1 MLRWRTKG
9 GRYKSQ
15 RLLEVARIE
24 RNRSE
29 CVPVRLVVRPG
40 MIFLAMSVTRP
51 VIVIGAG
58 ISGLACAL
66 RLHRSGIRVLVLE
79 ASDLPG
85 GMIVTREKN
94 GFLFEAG
101 PQCPR
106 FARPL
111 WELVREAELEDEFVR
126 STPRATRFILKSGE
140 LHEAPFSVGRFVSTR
155 LVGASSKYRLLT
167 EAVRR
172 ARPPVCEESLAEFV
186 RRKFDDDVLA
196 YLVDPFISAIYAGD
210 TEKMGVESA
219 FPFLARWEREN
230 GSVLRGAIRSS
241 KPSLSGGP
249 QAASSPA
256 GRRTL
261 DLAGSLPRM
270 GSFRT
275 GLAALPKAIAGKL
288 GDSISFR
295 ARAESIEPAANGGV
309 GSGWRLRLSD
319 GEEVSASALVVTAP
333 AYEAARLLQKAAP
346 RLSAMLAEIS
356 YAPMAV
362 VSSGYDRAR
371 VRNPLR
377 GFGLMIPR
385 REKLNTFFSVWN
397 SSVFPGRAPEGKIL
411 MTSFTGGAAN
421 PTFVE
426 RDEADIARIVE
437 EEMGIVLGIEGP
449 PIERCVW
456 RYLRALPQ
464 FNLGHARRIAA
475 VREALEEL
483 PGVYLAGN
491 YLQGRSLGDCAELG
505 SRTADKVKRLFS

>member
-1 MLRWRTKG
+1 
-9 GRYKSQ
+9 
-15 RLLEVARIE
+15 
-24 RNRSE
+24 
-29 CVPVRLVVRPG
+29 
-40 MIFLAMSVTRP
+40 MSVTRR
-51 VIVIGAG
+51 VVVIGAG

-79 ASDLPG
+79 ASDLAG
-85 GMIVTREKN
+85 GMIATCEKN
-94 GFLFEAG
+94 GFLLEAG

-126 STPRATRFILKSGE
+126 SAPQARRFILKSGE

-172 ARPPVCEESLAEFV
+172 ARPPEGEESLAEFV

-210 TEKMGVESA
+210 IEKMGVESA

-241 KPSLSGGP
+241 KPSLSGSS

-256 GRRTL
+256 GRKRL
-261 DLAGSLPRM
+261 DLTESLPRM

-295 ARAESIEPAANGGV
+295 ARAESIEPAAANGGP
-309 GSGWRLRLSD
+309 SPGWRLRLSD

-346 RLSAMLAEIS
+346 KLSAMLAEVS

-362 VSSGYDRAR
+362 VSSGYDRAQ

-377 GFGLMIPR
+377 
-385 REKLNTFFSVWN
+385 
-397 SSVFPGRAPEGKIL
+397 APEGKVL
-411 MTSFTGGAAN
+411 MTSFAGGAAN
-421 PTFVE
+421 PVFVE

-437 EEMGIVLGIEGP
+437 GELGAVLGIEGP
-449 PIERCVW
+449 PIERSMW
-456 RYLRALPQ
+456 RYPRALPQ

-475 VREALEEL
+475 VREALKEL
-483 PGVYLAGN
+483 PGLYLAGN
-491 YLQGRSLGDCAELG
+491 YLQGRSLGDCAEMG

>member
-1 MLRWRTKG
+1 MG
-9 GRYKSQ
+9 
-15 RLLEVARIE
+15 I
-24 RNRSE
+24 
-29 CVPVRLVVRPG
+29 
-40 MIFLAMSVTRP
+40 TRR

-66 RLHRSGIRVLVLE
+66 RLHQSGIRVLLLE
-79 ASDLPG
+79 ASDVAG
-85 GMIVTREKN
+85 GMIASFEKD

-126 STPRATRFILKSGE
+126 SGPQATRFILKGGQ

-155 LVGASSKYRLLT
+155 LVGVSSKYRLLT

-172 ARPPVCEESLAEFV
+172 ARPPAGEESLAEFV
-186 RRKFDDDVLA
+186 RRKFDDDVLT
-196 YLVDPFISAIYAGD
+196 YLVDPFILAIYAGD

-241 KPSLSGGP
+241 KPSLSGGS

-256 GRRTL
+256 ARKTL
-261 DLAGSLPRM
+261 DLTESLPRM
-270 GSFRT
+270 GSFRA
-275 GLAALPKAIAGKL
+275 GLAALPKAIARKL

-295 ARAESIEPAANGGV
+295 TRAESIVPAAANGDS

-319 GEEVSASALVVTAP
+319 GEEVSAAALVVTAP

-346 RLSAMLAEIS
+346 KLSAMLAEVS

-362 VSSGYDRAR
+362 VSSGYDRAQ

-397 SSVFPGRAPEGKIL
+397 SSVFPGRAPKGKVL

-421 PTFVE
+421 PAIVE
-426 RDEADIARIVE
+426 RDGATVAQIVE
-437 EEMGIVLGIEGP
+437 GEMSTVLGIEGP
-449 PIERCVW
+449 PVERSVW
-456 RYLRALPQ
+456 KYPRALPQ

-483 PGVYLAGN
+483 PGLYLAGN
-491 YLQGRSLGDCAELG
+491 YLQGRSLGDCADLG

>member
-1 MLRWRTKG
+1 M
-9 GRYKSQ
+9 
-15 RLLEVARIE
+15 
-24 RNRSE
+24 N
-29 CVPVRLVVRPG
+29 
-40 MIFLAMSVTRP
+40 VTRR

-66 RLHRSGIRVLVLE
+66 RLHQSGIHVLVLE
-79 ASDLPG
+79 ASDVAG
-85 GMIVTREKN
+85 GMIASFEKN

-126 STPRATRFILKSGE
+126 SAPQTTRFILKGGE

-172 ARPPVCEESLAEFV
+172 ARPPDGEESLAEFV

-210 TEKMGVESA
+210 IEKMGVESA

-241 KPSLSGGP
+241 KPSVSGGL
-249 QAASSPA
+249 QAVSSPA
-256 GRRTL
+256 GRKTL
-261 DLAGSLPRM
+261 DLAESLPRM

-275 GLAALPKAIAGKL
+275 GLAALPQAIAGKL
-288 GDSISFR
+288 GDSISFGT
-295 ARAESIEPAANGGV
+295 RAESIEPAAANGDS

-333 AYEAARLLQKAAP
+333 AYEAARLLQKAASK
-346 RLSAMLAEIS
+346 LSRMLAEVP

-362 VSSGYDRAR
+362 VSSGYDRAQ

-397 SSVFPGRAPEGKIL
+397 SSVFPGRAPEGKVL
-411 MTSFTGGAAN
+411 MTAFTGGAAN
-421 PTFVE
+421 PAIVE
-426 RDEADIARIVE
+426 RDEAAIAQIVE
-437 EEMGIVLGIEGP
+437 GEMSTVLGIEGP
-449 PIERCVW
+449 PVERSVW
-456 RYLRALPQ
+456 KYPRALPQ

-475 VREALEEL
+475 VREALEGL
-483 PGVYLAGN
+483 PGLYLAGN
-491 YLQGRSLGDCAELG
+491 YLQGRSLGDCADLG

>member
-1 MLRWRTKG
+1 
-9 GRYKSQ
+9 
-15 RLLEVARIE
+15 
-24 RNRSE
+24 
-29 CVPVRLVVRPG
+29 
-40 MIFLAMSVTRP
+40 MSVTQR

-85 GMIVTREKN
+85 GMIATAEKN
-94 GFLFEAG
+94 GFVFEAG

-126 STPRATRFILKSGE
+126 SAPRATRFILKGRE
-140 LHEAPFSVGRFVSTR
+140 LHEAPFSVTHFVSTR

-172 ARPPVCEESLAEFV
+172 ARPPAGEESLAEFV

-210 TEKMGVESA
+210 IEKMGVESA

-230 GSVLRGAIRSS
+230 GSVLRGAIRSR
-241 KPSLSGGP
+241 KPSVSGGS

-256 GRRTL
+256 GRKTL
-261 DLAGSLPRM
+261 DLAESLPRM
-270 GSFRT
+270 GSFRS

-288 GDSISFR
+288 GDSISFQ
-295 ARAESIEPAANGGV
+295 ARVESIEPAVEKGGSN
-309 GSGWRLRLSD
+309 SGWRLRLSD

-346 RLSAMLAEIS
+346 KLSAMLAEIC

-362 VSSGYDRAR
+362 VSSGYDRAQ

-385 REKLNTFFSVWN
+385 RERLNTFFSVWN
-397 SSVFPGRAPEGKIL
+397 SSVFPDRAPGGKVL
-411 MTSFTGGAAN
+411 MTNFTGGAAN
-421 PTFVE
+421 PAIVE
-426 RDEADIARIVE
+426 RNESDIAQIVE
-437 EEMGIVLGIEGP
+437 GEIGEVLGINGRP
-449 PIERCVW
+449 VERCVW
-456 RYLRALPQ
+456 KYARALPQ
-464 FNLGHARRIAA
+464 YNLGHAGRIAK

-483 PGVYLAGN
+483 PGLYLAGN
-491 YLQGRSLGDCAELG
+491 YLQGRSLGDCADLG
-505 SRTADKVKRLFS
+505 SRTADKVKRLFAS